1 MRAARLDSVDALRG
15 LTVAAML
22 LVNDPG
28 DWGHV
33 FAPLM
38 HSAWHGCTPTDLVF
52 PLFLFIAGVSLA
64 LGLVPRLEAGADAA
78 VLQRE
83 LLARSLRIVL
93 VGLALH
99 AVAHVA
105 LHTPAF
111 RPLGVLQRIG
121 VCVAVAGVLAIRTRP
136 RTQWG
141 AIVVILLGYW
151 LLMVAGGPLTR
162 EGNVAS
168 RVDTALLGR
177 YAYEFDAASGR
188 AHDPEGLLATIP
200 AIATTLLGL
209 RAGDWLRHG
218 QWRRLVAA
226 AAVSLA
232 LGAAWSL
239 VFPLNKPLWT
249 SSYVLWSGGW
259 AMLALAAA
267 HVAIDRWRWPAW
279 GRSLGLNAL
288 AVYAGSWLMVC
299 LLDATGAGRWIYDNA
314 IVRMTPG
321 GGAYVASLA
330 HALAVVALWWSV
342 AAVLARRGVRI
353 KL

>member
-1 MRAARLDSVDALRG
+1 
-15 LTVAAML
+15 
-22 LVNDPG
+22 
-28 DWGHV
+28 
-33 FAPLM
+33 
-38 HSAWHGCTPTDLVF
+38 
-52 PLFLFIAGVSLA
+52 
-64 LGLVPRLEAGADAA
+64 

-93 VGLALH
+93 VGLVLH
-99 AVAHVA
+99 AVAHVV
-105 LHTPAF
+105 LDTPAF

-141 AIVVILLGYW
+141 AVVVILLGYW

-162 EGNVAS
+162 EGNLAS

-209 RAGDWLRHG
+209 RAGDWLR
-218 QWRRLVAA
+218 QRRLRRLVAA

-232 LGAAWSL
+232 LGGAWSL
-239 VFPLNKPLWT
+239 VFPLNKALWT
-249 SSYVLWSGGW
+249 SSYVLWTGGW

-288 AVYAGSWLMVC
+288 AVYAGAWLMVC
-299 LLDATGAGRWIYDNA
+299 LLDATGAGRWLHANA
-314 IVRMTPG
+314 IVPMTPG
-321 GGAYVASLA
+321 GGPYVASLA
-330 HALAVVALWWSV
+330 YALAVVALWWSV
-342 AAVLARRGVRI
+342 ATVLARRGVRI